1 MHLLTFLLDHPDEN
15 LDSSIDLFNLP
26 STQLVSGYKGE
37 DLFIH
42 AFYSNGEAWNHQNLG
57 KLNKITLKNWKRRI
71 RSFFQAREHICV
83 FICRKRF

>member
-42 AFYSNGEAWNHQNLG
+42 AFL
-57 KLNKITLKNWKRRI
+57 LKWRSLESSKPWKT
-71 RSFFQAREHICV
+71 
-83 FICRKRF
+83 K

>member
-42 AFYSNGEAWNHQNLG
+42 AFTQMEKFGII
-57 KLNKITLKNWKRRI
+57 KTLEN
-71 RSFFQAREHICV
+71 
-83 FICRKRF
+83 